1 MHLGDLVINVAL
13 DHRASPSFGH
23 YEIVMF
29 VWKKI
34 QPVFVTW
41 NGVVACHCYE
51 PATSQSN
58 ALSRG

>member
-13 DHRASPSFGH
+13 DHRASLSFGH

-34 QPVFVTW
+34 CQYLLLGMEWW
-41 NGVVACHCYE
+41 NASVMNLRPFSLV
-51 PATSQSN
+51 P
-58 ALSRG
+58 